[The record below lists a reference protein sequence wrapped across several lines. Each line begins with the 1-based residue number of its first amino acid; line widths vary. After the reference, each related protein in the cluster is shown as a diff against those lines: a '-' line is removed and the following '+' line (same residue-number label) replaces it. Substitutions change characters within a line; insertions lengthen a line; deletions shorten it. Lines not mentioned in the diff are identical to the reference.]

1 MFFQDRNGLELRHLE
16 GDVEGGPRDRAKR
29 KKRRSLE
36 YSLQRLSEVHS
47 KLMELTS
54 TALNNNES
62 GEAMDIDKPM
72 GFWQRRQLSQ
82 DLETAPIE
90 KLRTLQPVLEEL
102 EEGEFVF
109 DELADAMLWRFKSFL
124 STTNQSLLESNVNTI
139 IPRTT
144 SDQPSEKEKQE
155 SQQPNVQ
162 SLLIKTESMEEGIK
176 DSSQITEVVP
186 VVEEE
191 DRQKETQNE
200 AGSFGNCGQ
209 ELTNKP
215 PPQSNGATEEPN
227 SETPL

>member
-1 MFFQDRNGLELRHLE
+1 MEVQHLE

-47 KLMELTS
+47 KLMEFTS
-54 TALNNNES
+54 TALNNSES

-82 DLETAPIE
+82 DLENAPIE

-102 EEGEFVF
+102 EEGELVF
-109 DELADAMLWRFKSFL
+109 DELADTMLWKFKSFL
-124 STTNQSLLESNVNTI
+124 NTTNQSSLVETNVNTI
-139 IPRTT
+139 IPRT
-144 SDQPSEKEKQE
+144 SSEPPSEKEKQE

-176 DSSQITEVVP
+176 DSSQVSEGQ
-186 VVEEE
+186 E
-191 DRQKETQNE
+191 DREKESQSE
-200 AGSFGNCGQ
+200 AGGFGTCGQ
-209 ELTNKP
+209 ELTKNP
-215 PPQSNGATEEPN
+215 AQSNGGTEEPN